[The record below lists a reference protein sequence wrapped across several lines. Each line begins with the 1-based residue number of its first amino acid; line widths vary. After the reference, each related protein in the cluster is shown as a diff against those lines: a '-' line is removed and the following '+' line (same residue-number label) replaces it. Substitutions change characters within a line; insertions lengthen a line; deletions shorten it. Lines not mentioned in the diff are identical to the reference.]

1 MTHKKINTLFFILAA
16 TIVNV
21 LLMAM
26 LFLLAYSVYQL
37 MAGRYFSP
45 GVNTFV
51 IFLLF
56 AGSVALTYFVHK
68 TLVGLLLKRT
78 RIGKYLHPAIQPMQK
93 KETPPDA
100 MDRTDSPPGP
110 D

>member
-1 MTHKKINTLFFILAA
+1 MMHKKTNTLFFILTA

-45 GVNTFV
+45 GVNTLV

-78 RIGKYLHPAIQPMQK
+78 RIGKYLHPAIQPMEK
-93 KETPPDA
+93 KKTPADTPGETS
-100 MDRTDSPPGP
+100 RTP
-110 D
+110 